1 MKPRR
6 KVQQGVTLIE
16 LLVVILIIGI
26 LAGIAI
32 PSYRQYTIRVRR
44 ADAKIALTSSA
55 QFLERCFTRANAY
68 NNPGNIVPGCTL
80 AVPYLTPDGTYNIT
94 GNINAATFTLTATPQ
109 GPQASDADC
118 ANFMLDQTG
127 TQTVSGTK
135 TAIQCWKR

>member
-6 KVQQGVTLIE
+6 KAQQGVTLVE
-16 LLVVILIIGI
+16 LLVVILIVGI
-26 LAGIAI
+26 LAGIGI

-44 ADAKIALTSSA
+44 ADAKIELTSAA
-55 QFLERCFTRANAY
+55 QRLERCFTRFNAY
-68 NNPGNIVPGCTL
+68 NNAGCTL

-118 ANFMLDQTG
+118 ANFMLNQTG
-127 TQTVSGTK
+127 TQTVSGAK